1 MSTARKTLVT
11 GAGRGLGRAIALEL
25 GRRGHFVAVHYGKSA
40 TEAETVANQITE
52 HGGQSV
58 LVQGDLSS
66 MDGAK
71 AVAALAVE
79 KLGGLEVL
87 VNNAGITRDG
97 LALRMSDD
105 AWQAVIDT
113 DLSAPFALIRAALKH
128 MMSVRYGRIVN
139 IASVVA
145 IKGNPGQ
152 ANYVSAKAGLMGLTR
167 GIAQEY
173 GSKGITCNAVAP
185 GFIHSDM
192 TDGLPDA
199 IKAQYLG
206 DIPAGHFG
214 EPEDVAAVVAFLA
227 SEESRYVNGQT
238 ISVDGGMYPH

>member
-25 GRRGHFVAVHYGKSA
+25 GRRGHFVAVHYGKSEAEAEAVA
-40 TEAETVANQITE
+40 TEITA
-52 HGGQSV
+52 HGGQAV

-71 AVAALAVE
+71 NVAAQAVE

-105 AWQAVIDT
+105 AWQAVIGT
-113 DLSAPFALIRAALKH
+113 DLSAPFALIRAGLKH
-128 MMSVRYGRIVN
+128 MLAAKYGRIVN

-152 ANYVSAKAGLMGLTR
+152 ANYVAAKAGLMGLTR

-173 GSKGITCNAVAP
+173 GGKGITCNAVAP
-185 GFIHSDM
+185 GFIRSDM
-192 TDGLPDA
+192 TENLPEN
-199 IKAQYLG
+199 IKAQYMG
-206 DIPAGHFG
+206 DIPAGYFG

-227 SEESRYVNGQT
+227 SEGARYVNGQT

>member
-25 GRRGHFVAVHYGKSA
+25 GRKGHFVAVHYGKSA
-40 TEAETVANQITE
+40 TEAEAVANEITV
-52 HGGQSV
+52 HGGQAV

-66 MDGAK
+66 MEGAK
-71 AVAALAVE
+71 SVAAQAVE

-113 DLSAPFALIRAALKH
+113 DLSAPFALIRAGLKH
-128 MMSVRYGRIVN
+128 MLSARYGRIVN

-152 ANYVSAKAGLMGLTR
+152 ANYVAAKAGLMGLTR

-185 GFIHSDM
+185 GFIRSDM
-192 TDGLPDA
+192 TENLPEN
-199 IKAQYLG
+199 IKAQYMG
-206 DIPAGHFG
+206 DIPAGYFG

-227 SEESRYVNGQT
+227 SEGARYVNGQT